1 MTNSAYRIFDPDEVE
16 RLSRRTMTPRF
27 AAVALD
33 VDSTVSRIE
42 GIDWLA
48 ERRGEIVATRVA
60 DLTQQAMQGTVP
72 LEQVYRARLDAIRP
86 RRDDI
91 DALARAYVE
100 ELAPGC
106 AESISKLRHVGVQV
120 ILVSSGIRNA
130 LLRLALHLDFDIGDL
145 HAVDIRLDTGGAYT
159 GFDASSP
166 LTTSDGK
173 HTLLA
178 SLSLPRPLLMVG
190 DGATDLATRG
200 AVDSFA
206 AFTGFISRETVVRQ
220 ADVVI
225 SSFADLATYVLST

>member
-1 MTNSAYRIFDPDEVE
+1 
-16 RLSRRTMTPRF
+16 MTPRF
-27 AAVALD
+27 ATVALD

-48 ERRGEIVATRVA
+48 ELRGDVVAKRIA
-60 DLTQQAMQGTVP
+60 DLTKQAMQGTIP

-91 DALARAYVE
+91 DALARAYVA

-106 AESISKLRHVGVQV
+106 AQAISKLRHAGVHV
-120 ILVSSGIRNA
+120 ILVSGGIRNA
-130 LLRLALHLDFDIGDL
+130 LLRLALQLDFDVGDL
-145 HAVDIRLDTGGAYT
+145 HAVDIRLDPGGAYA

-166 LTTSDGK
+166 LTTSTGK

-178 SLSLPRPLLMVG
+178 SLSLQRPLVMVG

-200 AVDSFA
+200 AIDAFA
-206 AFTGFISRETVVRQ
+206 AFTGFVSREAVVRQ
-220 ADVVI
+220 ADAVI
-225 SSFADLATYVLST
+225 ASFDDLVAYVLAS

>member
-1 MTNSAYRIFDPDEVE
+1 MT
-16 RLSRRTMTPRF
+16 TPRF
-27 AAVALD
+27 ASVALD
-33 VDSTVSRIE
+33 VDSTVSGIE

-48 ERRGEIVATRVA
+48 ARRGEVVARRVA
-60 DLTQQAMQGTVP
+60 DLTTQAMQGTLP

-91 DALARAYVE
+91 DALARAYVD

-106 AESISKLRHVGVQV
+106 AEAISRLRHDGVYV

-130 LLRLALHLDFDIGDL
+130 LLRLALLLDFDVGDL
-145 HAVDIRLDTGGAYT
+145 HAVDIRFDTGGAYI
-159 GFDASSP
+159 GFDPSSP
-166 LTTSDGK
+166 LTTSMGK

-178 SLSLPRPLLMVG
+178 TLPLPRPLLMVG

-206 AFTGFISRETVVRQ
+206 AFTGFVSRDAVVRQ
-220 ADVVI
+220 ADFVI
-225 SSFADLATYVLST
+225 SSFAELAAHVLSL

>member
-1 MTNSAYRIFDPDEVE
+1 MT
-16 RLSRRTMTPRF
+16 MPRF
-27 AAVALD
+27 ATVALD

-48 ERRGEIVATRVA
+48 ERRGEIVARRVA
-60 DLTQQAMQGTVP
+60 DLTKQAMQGTLP
-72 LEQVYRARLDAIRP
+72 LEQVYRVRLDAIRP

-91 DALARAYVE
+91 DALARAYVDE
-100 ELAPGC
+100 MAPGC
-106 AESISKLRHVGVQV
+106 ADAISRLRHADVQV

-130 LLRLALHLDFDIGDL
+130 LLRLALQVDIDIGDL
-145 HAVDIRLDTGGAYT
+145 HAVDIRFDTVGAYT
-159 GFDASSP
+159 GFDESSP
-166 LTTSDGK
+166 LATSMGK

-178 SLSLPRPLLMVG
+178 TLPLARPLLMVG

-206 AFTGFISRETVVRQ
+206 AFTGFVSRDAVVRQ

-225 SSFADLATYVLST
+225 PSFTELAAYVLSS

>member
-1 MTNSAYRIFDPDEVE
+1 MT
-16 RLSRRTMTPRF
+16 TRF
-27 AAVALD
+27 ATVALD
-33 VDSTVSRIE
+33 VDSTVSGIE

-48 ERRGEIVATRVA
+48 ERRGEVVAKRVA
-60 DLTQQAMQGTVP
+60 DLTTQAMHGTIP

-106 AESISKLRHVGVQV
+106 AEAISKLRHSDVRVL
-120 ILVSSGIRNA
+120 LVSSGIRNA
-130 LLRLALHLDFDIGDL
+130 LLRLALQLDFDVGDL
-145 HAVDIRLDTGGAYT
+145 HAVDVRFDTGGAYT
-159 GFDASSP
+159 GFDVSSP
-166 LTTSDGK
+166 LTTSTGK

-178 SLSLPRPLLMVG
+178 TLPLSRPVLMVG

-206 AFTGFISRETVVRQ
+206 AFTGFVSRDAVVRQ

-225 SSFADLATYVLST
+225 PSFDELTSHVLA

>member
-1 MTNSAYRIFDPDEVE
+1 MTP
-16 RLSRRTMTPRF
+16 PRF
-27 AAVALD
+27 ATVALD
-33 VDSTVSRIE
+33 VDSTVSGIE

-48 ERRGEIVATRVA
+48 ERRGDVVARRVA
-60 DLTQQAMQGTVP
+60 DLTTQAMQGTLP

-91 DALARAYVE
+91 DALARAYVD

-106 AESISKLRHVGVQV
+106 VDAIAALRRSKVRV

-130 LLRLALHLDFDIGDL
+130 LLRLALHLEFDAGDL
-145 HAVDIRLDTGGAYT
+145 HAVDIQFDSAGAYV
-159 GFDASSP
+159 GFDESSP
-166 LTTSDGK
+166 LTISTGK

-178 SLSLPRPLLMVG
+178 TLLLPRPLLMVG

-206 AFTGFISRETVVRQ
+206 AFTGFVSRDNVVPQ

-225 SSFADLATYVLST
+225 LSFAELASYVLSR

>member
-1 MTNSAYRIFDPDEVE
+1 
-16 RLSRRTMTPRF
+16 MTPRF
-27 AAVALD
+27 ATVALD
-33 VDSTVSRIE
+33 VDSTVSGIE

-48 ERRGEIVATRVA
+48 ARRGEIVEKRVV
-60 DLTQQAMQGTVP
+60 DLTKQAMLGMIP

-106 AESISKLRHVGVQV
+106 AEAISELRHAGVQV
-120 ILVSSGIRNA
+120 ILVSGGIRNA
-130 LLRLALHLDFDIGDL
+130 LLRLALHLDFDVGDL

-166 LTTSDGK
+166 LTMSTGK

-206 AFTGFISRETVVRQ
+206 AYTGFVSREAVVRQ

-225 SSFADLATYVLST
+225 SSFAELASHVLS

>member
-1 MTNSAYRIFDPDEVE
+1 
-16 RLSRRTMTPRF
+16 MTPRF

-48 ERRGEIVATRVA
+48 ERRGEIVARRVV
-60 DLTQQAMQGTVP
+60 DLTKQAMQGIIP

-106 AESISKLRHVGVQV
+106 AESISKLRHAGVQV

-159 GFDASSP
+159 GFDTSSP
-166 LTTSDGK
+166 LTTSIGK

-178 SLSLPRPLLMVG
+178 SLSLPRPVLMVG

-200 AVDSFA
+200 AVESFA
-206 AFTGFISRETVVRQ
+206 AFTGFVSRDAVVDQ
-220 ADVVI
+220 ADAI
-225 SSFADLATYVLST
+225 IPSFAELISFVLAS

>member
-1 MTNSAYRIFDPDEVE
+1 
-16 RLSRRTMTPRF
+16 MTPRF

-48 ERRGEIVATRVA
+48 ERRGEAVAKRVV
-60 DLTQQAMQGTVP
+60 DLTKQAMQGTIP

-106 AESISKLRHVGVQV
+106 AESISKLRHAGVQV

-166 LTTSDGK
+166 LTTSTGK

-178 SLSLPRPLLMVG
+178 SLSLPRLVLMVG

-206 AFTGFISRETVVRQ
+206 AFTGFVSRDTVVHQ

-225 SSFADLATYVLST
+225 PSFDDLAAYVLST

>member
-1 MTNSAYRIFDPDEVE
+1 M
-16 RLSRRTMTPRF
+16 PRF
-27 AAVALD
+27 ATVALD
-33 VDSTVSRIE
+33 VDSTVSGIE

-48 ERRGEIVATRVA
+48 ERRGETVARRVA
-60 DLTQQAMQGTVP
+60 DLTTQAMQGTLP

-86 RRDDI
+86 RGDDV
-91 DALARAYVE
+91 DALAHAYVD

-106 AESISKLRHVGVQV
+106 ADAISKLRHADVQV

-130 LLRLALHLDFDIGDL
+130 LLRLALHLDFDVGDL
-145 HAVDIRLDTGGAYT
+145 HAVDIRLDPGGAYI
-159 GFDASSP
+159 GFDPSSP
-166 LTTSDGK
+166 LTTSMGK

-178 SLSLPRPLLMVG
+178 TLPLARPLLMVG

-206 AFTGFISRETVVRQ
+206 AFTGFVSRDAVVRQ

-225 SSFADLATYVLST
+225 HSFAELVEYVLSA

>member
-1 MTNSAYRIFDPDEVE
+1 MTKSK
-16 RLSRRTMTPRF
+16 F
-27 AAVALD
+27 ASVALD
-33 VDSTVSRIE
+33 VDSTVSGIE

-48 ERRGEIVATRVA
+48 TRRGDIVSRRVA
-60 DLTQQAMQGTVP
+60 DLTAQAMQGTIP

-91 DALARAYVE
+91 EALARAYVD

-106 AESISKLRHVGVQV
+106 AEAISKLRHAEVRV

-130 LLRLALHLDFDIGDL
+130 LLRMALQLNFDVGDV
-145 HAVDIRLDTGGAYT
+145 HAVDVRFDTGGAYA

-166 LTTSDGK
+166 LTTSIGK
-173 HTLLA
+173 RALLA
-178 SLSLPRPLLMVG
+178 SLPLPRPLLMVG

-206 AFTGFISRETVVRQ
+206 AFTGFVARDAVVRQ
-220 ADVVI
+220 ADAVI
-225 SSFADLATYVLST
+225 SSFAELVAYVLSS

>member
-1 MTNSAYRIFDPDEVE
+1 MTR
-16 RLSRRTMTPRF
+16 RF
-27 AAVALD
+27 ATVALD

-48 ERRGEIVATRVA
+48 ERRGDVVARRIA
-60 DLTQQAMQGTVP
+60 DLTERAMQGTIP

-91 DALARAYVE
+91 DALARAYVA

-106 AESISKLRHVGVQV
+106 AEAISKLRHAGVHV
-120 ILVSSGIRNA
+120 ILVSGGIRNA
-130 LLRLALHLDFDIGDL
+130 LLRLALQLDFDVGDL
-145 HAVDIRLDTGGAYT
+145 HAVDIRLDTGGAYA

-166 LTTSDGK
+166 LTRSTGK

-206 AFTGFISRETVVRQ
+206 AFTGFVSREAVVRE

-225 SSFADLATYVLST
+225 ASFDDLVAYVLAS

>member
-1 MTNSAYRIFDPDEVE
+1 MTP
-16 RLSRRTMTPRF
+16 PRF
-27 AAVALD
+27 ASVALD
-33 VDSTVSRIE
+33 VDSTVSGIE

-48 ERRGEIVATRVA
+48 ERRGPDVARQIA
-60 DLTQQAMQGTVP
+60 DLTTQAMQGTLP
-72 LEQVYRARLDAIRP
+72 LEQVYRARLDTIRP

-91 DALARAYVE
+91 DALAHAYVD

-106 AESISKLRHVGVQV
+106 ADAIAALRRAKVRV

-130 LLRLALHLDFDIGDL
+130 LRRLALHLEFDASDL
-145 HAVDIRLDTGGAYT
+145 HAVDIEFDSAGAYA
-159 GFDASSP
+159 GFDAASP
-166 LTTSDGK
+166 LTTSTGK

-178 SLSLPRPLLMVG
+178 TLPVPRPLLMLG

-206 AFTGFISRETVVRQ
+206 AFTGFVSREKVVRE

-225 SSFADLATYVLST
+225 PSFAELASYVLTS

>member
-1 MTNSAYRIFDPDEVE
+1 MTP
-16 RLSRRTMTPRF
+16 PRF
-27 AAVALD
+27 ASVALD
-33 VDSTVSRIE
+33 VDSTVSGIE

-48 ERRGEIVATRVA
+48 KRRGPDVARQIA
-60 DLTQQAMQGTVP
+60 DLTTQAMQGTLP

-91 DALARAYVE
+91 DALAHAYVD

-106 AESISKLRHVGVQV
+106 AEAISKLRHAGVHV

-130 LLRLALHLDFDIGDL
+130 LFRLALHLEFDVRDL
-145 HAVDIRLDTGGAYT
+145 HAVDIRLDTGGAYIE
-159 GFDASSP
+159 FDPSSP
-166 LTTSDGK
+166 LTTSMGK

-178 SLSLPRPLLMVG
+178 TLSVPRPLLMVG

-206 AFTGFISRETVVRQ
+206 AFTGFVSREKVVRE

-225 SSFADLATYVLST
+225 PSFAELASFVLSP